1 MTTSAPKHRILWAD
15 DEIDLLKPHMRFLE
29 GKGYE
34 VVGVLN
40 GEDALARVKSEP
52 FDAVLL
58 DETMPGMGGIATL
71 RAIKDLDPS
80 MPVVLITK
88 NEEEPLLEEA
98 IGRRIDDY
106 LVKPVNPTQVF
117 STLKRL
123 TERTRIEHGAFTRD
137 YVSEFNRLQGMR
149 MGPLSQ
155 EEWPDLY
162 RRVTDLELTL
172 SHIEDEGLRQ
182 AHADMKRELNR
193 DFGRFIE
200 KQYPEWV
207 RDPKSR
213 PMLSTDLVPRHVVPH
228 LDPGHTVYLIVID
241 CMRLDQ
247 WLVIQHHLAP
257 HFRIELDLYY
267 SVLPS
272 ASSYSRNA
280 LFSGLLP
287 ADMASR
293 HPDWWLERAQGGGKN
308 RFEAEFL
315 SAQLER
321 LGNNNLRTKY
331 LKIHDEEGEQDL
343 RRDINT
349 YAGIPLVAMVFG
361 FLDQITHGR
370 AESSVLRE
378 LAPTESAFRAILD
391 SWFQHSALFEV
402 LKKVAVQNATVILT
416 SDHGAIQARHSTLV
430 HGNRDTSTNLRYK
443 HGANLRADD
452 KDAIRIMDPKRW
464 GLPDDFLN
472 KNYLLARED
481 RYFVYPTHFH
491 EYERLYLGSFQ
502 HGGVSMEEVILP
514 CAILRPRPAGA

>member
-1 MTTSAPKHRILWAD
+1 MTHNATKRRILWAD
-15 DEIDLLKPHMRFLE
+15 DEIDLLKPHVRFLE

-58 DETMPGMGGIATL
+58 DEMMPGMGGIATL
-71 RAIKDLDPS
+71 RAIKDLDPA

-88 NEEEPLLEEA
+88 SEEEPLMEEA

-123 TERTRIEHGAFTRD
+123 TETTRIQHGAFTRD
-137 YVSEFNRLQGMR
+137 YVSEFNRLQQMR
-149 MGPLSQ
+149 MGPLNQ
-155 EEWPDLY
+155 DEWPELY
-162 RRVTDLELTL
+162 HRVTDMDLALGQ
-172 SHIEDEGLRQ
+172 IEDEGLRQ

-193 DFGRFIE
+193 DFGRFVE
-200 KQYPEWV
+200 KRYPEWV
-207 RDPKSR
+207 RDPASR
-213 PMLSTDLVPRHVVPH
+213 PTLSNDVISKHVMPH
-228 LDPGHTVYLIVID
+228 LAPGRTVYLIVVD

-247 WLVIQHHLAP
+247 WLAIQHHLTAY
-257 HFRIELDLYY
+257 FRVDLDLYY

-287 ADMASR
+287 VDMATR

-315 SAQLER
+315 SAQLAR
-321 LGNNNLRTKY
+321 LGRSDVRFKY
-331 LKIHDEEGEQDL
+331 LRIHDEEGEQDL
-343 RRDINT
+343 RREVHT
-349 YAGIPLVAMVFG
+349 YAGIALVAMVFG

-378 LAPTESAFRAILD
+378 LAPNEAAFR
-391 SWFQHSALFEV
+391 
-402 LKKVAVQNATVILT
+402 
-416 SDHGAIQARHSTLV
+416 
-430 HGNRDTSTNLRYK
+430 
-443 HGANLRADD
+443 
-452 KDAIRIMDPKRW
+452 
-464 GLPDDFLN
+464 
-472 KNYLLARED
+472 
-481 RYFVYPTHFH
+481 
-491 EYERLYLGSFQ
+491 
-502 HGGVSMEEVILP
+502 
-514 CAILRPRPAGA
+514 